1 MHHASHVVR
10 THIEHGPQAR
20 PRNGSLVG
28 DILQT
33 RLLKKSF
40 ANDVISL
47 RGGVELRHCLLVMLE
62 STIDRSIAW
71 DLVY

>member
-33 RLLKKSF
+33 RLFKSF

-47 RGGVELRHCLLVMLE
+47 RRGVELRHCLLVMFE